1 MVPKKTKDLYV
12 QLAEEQNLSETLI
25 QDVVEYY
32 YKQVKQNMIN
42 IAHPRID
49 VSGLGQ
55 FIVKVSTVER
65 GLEKTEKVLKAQ
77 DESTFKG
84 YHFKKVLEERLVL
97 LKNIQQ
103 KMLEAKEEKQKFR
116 EKKNES
122 STKSNLGEQD
132 QNH

>member
-1 MVPKKTKDLYV
+1 MVPKKAKDLYR
-12 QLAEEQNLSETLI
+12 QLAEEHNHSEVLVQTI
-25 QDVVEYY
+25 VEYY
-32 YKQVKQNMIN
+32 YKTVKVNMTN
-42 IAHPRID
+42 LTHPRID

-65 GLEKTEKVLKAQ
+65 GIEKTEKVLAVQ
-77 DESTFKG
+77 DESTFRG

-103 KMLEAKEEKQKFR
+103 KMLEAREERRKFR

-122 STKSNLGEQD
+122 SIKSNLGEQD
-132 QNH
+132 

>member
-1 MVPKKTKDLYV
+1 MVPKKSKDLYK
-12 QLAEEQNLSETLI
+12 QLAEEQNLSESLV

-32 YKQVKQNMIN
+32 YKAVKQNMVGLTN
-42 IAHPRID
+42 PRID

-55 FIVKVSTVER
+55 FIVKVSSVER
-65 GLEKTEKVLKAQ
+65 GIEKTEKVLAVQ
-77 DESTFKG
+77 DESTFRG

-97 LKNIQQ
+97 LKHIQQ
-103 KMLEAKEEKQKFR
+103 KMLEVKEERKKFR

-132 QNH
+132 TNS

>member
-1 MVPKKTKDLYV
+1 MVPKKTKDLYK
-12 QLAEEQNLSETLI
+12 QLAEEQNLSEALV

-32 YKQVKQNMIN
+32 YKAVKQNMIG

-49 VSGLGQ
+49 ISGLGQ
-55 FIVKVSTVER
+55 FIVKISTVER
-65 GLEKTEKVLKAQ
+65 RIEKTEKVLKVQ

-97 LKNIQQ
+97 LKSIQH
-103 KMLEAKEEKQKFR
+103 KMLEVKEERRKFR
-116 EKKNES
+116 ENKNES

-132 QNH
+132 

>member
-97 LKNIQQ
+97 LKSIQQ

>member
-42 IAHPRID
+42 ITHPRID

-97 LKNIQQ
+97 LKSIQQ

>member
-1 MVPKKTKDLYV
+1 MVPKKAKDIYK
-12 QLAEEQNLSETLI
+12 QLAEEQNLSESLI

-32 YKQVKQNMIN
+32 YKAVKQNMTD

-49 VSGLGQ
+49 VAGLGH
-55 FIVKVSTVER
+55 FIVKISTVER
-65 GLEKTEKVLKAQ
+65 GIEKTEKVLKVQ
-77 DESTFKG
+77 DESTFRG

-97 LKNIQQ
+97 LKNIQA
-103 KMLEAKEEKQKFR
+103 KMFEVKEERRKFR

-132 QNH
+132 

>member
-97 LKNIQQ
+97 LKSIQQ

-132 QNH
+132 QDH

>member
-1 MVPKKTKDLYV
+1 MVPKKTKDLYK
-12 QLAEEQNLSETLI
+12 QLAEEQNLSEALV

-32 YKQVKQNMIN
+32 YKAVKQNMIG

-55 FIVKVSTVER
+55 FIVKISTVER
-65 GLEKTEKVLKAQ
+65 GIEKTEKVLKVQ
-77 DESTFKG
+77 DESTFRG

-103 KMLEAKEEKQKFR
+103 KMLAVKEERKKFR

-122 STKSNLGEQD
+122 SIKSNLGKQD
-132 QNH
+132 